1 MSSQKD
7 ADLHTKKG
15 QAFANAVCRFFQDK
29 GIELKAEPTLEIG
42 FKGKAQK
49 EHAFDFSGKNILIE
63 CKANKWRNGNDVP
76 SGKLQECTAA
86 MLYFYLAPKG
96 CKKYFFA
103 KKEYSEKKKQTLLQ
117 YYIKHNNHLIPKD
130 VILVDYD
137 VKTKSC
143 SVYTYDKDSQTHEEN
158 KKFAF

>member
-63 CKANKWRNGNDVP
+63 CKANKWRNGNEVP

-86 MLYFYLAPKG
+86 MLYFYLKTSSWSIMMSKPKAAPSIPTIKI
-96 CKKYFFA
+96 CKST
-103 KKEYSEKKKQTLLQ
+103 KKTKNSLFKRGERRFSKIFSEKFS
-117 YYIKHNNHLIPKD
+117 
-130 VILVDYD
+130 LVQFF
-137 VKTKSC
+137 C
-143 SVYTYDKDSQTHEEN
+143 R
-158 KKFAF
+158 